1 MNRLLADYRFS
12 DRLRYEAHRL
22 VYMPEDEEPLE
33 IRGFLGAAIMAALI
47 VDTDEGDA
55 RGVAMDTPAQRDALI
70 ARYEQEVR
78 RDNGGLLRTEVEAFC
93 EAHLVLASDQQM
105 LLRICR
111 DSISAPQ
118 YAPDRNIQSVPRLGA
133 LGGEWLFL
141 PFADGRHSRYQSVRQ
156 ALCLI
161 QRQTVYYPASDRPS
175 PPAYVRI
182 APRLTRT
189 RVEPHGRPEGAP
201 R

>member
-1 MNRLLADYRFS
+1 MFYFLCQNLVHFKYLLYLCSMIRLLADYRFS

-118 YAPDRNIQSVPRLGA
+118 YAPDRHV
-133 LGGEWLFL
+133 
-141 PFADGRHSRYQSVRQ
+141 
-156 ALCLI
+156 
-161 QRQTVYYPASDRPS
+161 
-175 PPAYVRI
+175 
-182 APRLTRT
+182 
-189 RVEPHGRPEGAP
+189 
-201 R
+201 

>member
-1 MNRLLADYRFS
+1 MESLMFKDRRIHGAAERYSPFS
-12 DRLRYEAHRL
+12 S
-22 VYMPEDEEPLE
+22 
-33 IRGFLGAAIMAALI
+33 AIMAALI

-118 YAPDRNIQSVPRLGA
+118 YAPDR
-133 LGGEWLFL
+133 
-141 PFADGRHSRYQSVRQ
+141 
-156 ALCLI
+156 
-161 QRQTVYYPASDRPS
+161 
-175 PPAYVRI
+175 YV
-182 APRLTRT
+182 
-189 RVEPHGRPEGAP
+189 
-201 R
+201 